1 MRFTRF
7 RERSEQEIYLS
18 LRGGDCVF
26 PAALRDSERVP
37 SPLSLRGGD
46 CVFPAALRDSER
58 VPSPLS
64 LRGAL
69 FLIGR

>member
-37 SPLSLRGGD
+37 SPLSLRG
-46 CVFPAALRDSER
+46 
-58 VPSPLS
+58 
-64 LRGAL
+64 AL